1 MKTNAKLT
9 EGNIAG
15 TLIKLTLQM
24 MMGMVSMVAFNLAD
38 TFFVGQLGTAQLA
51 AISFTFPVVMVVGS
65 ISMGL
70 GVGASAVISRA
81 IGAGNQEKVVRL
93 TTDALILA
101 FIVVSLFAFT
111 GLATIEPLFSAI
123 GASNRLLPYIKS
135 YMTIWYLGVPFVVIP
150 MVGNNAIRATG
161 DTKTPSLIM
170 MTAVGVNIV
179 MDPLLIFGI
188 GPFPRMELAGAALAT
203 VFGRAL
209 TFILSLWILRKRE
222 KMISFKLPP
231 FSSILESW
239 RNILYIGVPAAG
251 TNLIT
256 PISMA
261 VITRLVATFGAEAV
275 AAFGVATRVEMF
287 ALTVMMAL
295 GSVLTP
301 FVGQNHGA
309 RKIDRIKTGVRYS
322 QLFSLGW
329 GVFLFGLFLV
339 GASTIAAV
347 FNDHPEVVSMTTR
360 YLRIIALSYGLQG
373 VLMLSSSALNA
384 LRKPLVSAFL
394 ALLRMVILYV
404 PLATVGSRL
413 FELNGIFYAGFLA
426 NVIAG
431 AAAFFLLRKEM
442 AALPEQSH
450 II

>member
-1 MKTNAKLT
+1 MKTNARLI
-9 EGNIAG
+9 EGNVAN

-24 MMGMVSMVAFNLAD
+24 MMGIVAMVAFNLAD
-38 TFFVGQLGTAQLA
+38 TFFVGQLGTTQLA

-81 IGAGNQEKVVRL
+81 IGAGNQERVIRL

-101 FIVVSLFAFT
+101 FVIVSLFAFT
-111 GLATIEPLFSAI
+111 GLATIEPLFRAI
-123 GASNRLLPYIKS
+123 GATDRLLPHIKS

-161 DTKTPSLIM
+161 DTKTPSMIM
-170 MTAVGVNIV
+170 MTAVAVNIV

-188 GPFPRMELAGAALAT
+188 GPFPRLELAGAALAT

-209 TFILSLWILRKRE
+209 TFLFSLWILGKRE
-222 KMISFKLPP
+222 KMISFQLPP
-231 FSSILESW
+231 FRLMVESW
-239 RNILYIGVPAAG
+239 RNILYIGIPAAG

-261 VITRLVATFGAEAV
+261 VITRLVASFGAEAV

-287 ALTVMMAL
+287 ALTILMAL

-301 FVGQNHGA
+301 FVGQNQGA
-309 RKIDRIKTGVRYS
+309 RTFNRIRMGVRYS
-322 QLFSLGW
+322 QIFSLGW
-329 GVFLFGLFLV
+329 GVLLFGLFLA
-339 GASTIAAV
+339 GASAIAAL
-347 FNDHPEVVSMTTR
+347 FNDQAEVVAITTR
-360 YLRIIALSYGLQG
+360 YLRIISLSYGLQG

-394 ALLRMVILYV
+394 AILRMVVLYV
-404 PLATVGSRL
+404 PLAMVGSRL
-413 FELNGIFYAGFLA
+413 FQVNGIFYAGFLA
-426 NVIAG
+426 NMIAG
-431 AAAFFLLRKEM
+431 ATAYFLLRKEM
-442 AALPEQSH
+442 AAPPEQSRKM
-450 II
+450 

>member
-1 MKTNAKLT
+1 
-9 EGNIAG
+9 
-15 TLIKLTLQM
+15 M
-24 MMGMVSMVAFNLAD
+24 MIGMVSMVAFNLAD
-38 TFFVGQLGTAQLA
+38 TFFVGQLGTVQLA

-111 GLATIEPLFSAI
+111 GLATIEPLFRAI
-123 GASNRLLPYIKS
+123 GASNRLLPLIKS

-161 DTKTPSLIM
+161 DTKTPSMIM
-170 MTAVGVNIV
+170 MTAVAINIV
-179 MDPLLIFGI
+179 MDPLLIFGL

-239 RNILYIGVPAAG
+239 RDILYIGVPAAG

-256 PISMA
+256 PVSMA

-287 ALTVMMAL
+287 ALTILMAL

-301 FVGQNHGA
+301 FVGQNQGA
-309 RKIDRIKTGVRYS
+309 RKIERIKTGVRYS

-339 GASTIAAV
+339 GASAIAAV

-394 ALLRMVILYV
+394 ALLRMVVLYV
-404 PLATVGSRL
+404 PLAMVGSRL

-442 AALPEQSH
+442 TASPAQSH